1 MMPSPDDLF
10 TAPVKTVVG
19 CDFGFPLP
27 RLRPER
33 TPVQRFSLLA
43 PGKHVLCF
51 AQDTASRVS
60 IVHMV
65 HAQSTRSSDM
75 DMDMDME
82 VHMQVRMRM
91 FESEIMCCL

>member
-1 MMPSPDDLF
+1 MPSPDDLF

-33 TPVQRFSLLA
+33 TPVQRFPLLA
-43 PGKHVLCF
+43 PGMHVLCF
-51 AQDTASRVS
+51 AQDTTSEFS
-60 IVHMV
+60 IVHGPRTV
-65 HAQSTRSSDM
+65 HTLSS
-75 DMDMDME
+75 DME

-91 FESEIMCCL
+91 FESENVCCL